1 MGTDDRPDPHLNFL
15 ELTDQ
20 IVEELALHNLKAR
33 EKLREGIAWLEAR
46 RMDATSDENADIEI
60 LLAQCHDA
68 LKRMESLRDT
78 YQDVRAINAA
88 SHAEHVEWLEKRM
101 LGGTE
106 SPRTGGSG
114 RSDWTGSAASGG
126 SGSRSCAST
135 PGNGAGPSREPRN
148 PGPEARFA
156 PASTG

>member
-1 MGTDDRPDPHLNFL
+1 MGTDDRPDPHLSFL

-20 IVEELALHNLKAR
+20 IVEDLAMHNLKAR

-46 RMDATSDENADIEI
+46 RDGANEAEIADIEI

-68 LKRMESLRDT
+68 LKRMESLRGT

-88 SHAEHVEWLEKRM
+88 SHAEHVEWLEKRV

-106 SPRTGGSG
+106 SPEEHRARQVRLERLREERQARMGELQE
-114 RSDWTGSAASGG
+114 R
-126 SGSRSCAST
+126 
-135 PGNGAGPSREPRN
+135 SREAQQPPPQAEGDEGPR
-148 PGPEARFA
+148 
-156 PASTG
+156 

>member
-20 IVEELALHNLKAR
+20 IVEDLALHNLQAR

-46 RMDATSDENADIEI
+46 RMDATSAENADIEL

-68 LKRMESLRDT
+68 LHRMESLRDT

-88 SHAEHVEWLEKRM
+88 AHAEHVALLEKRM

-106 SPRTGGSG
+106 SPEERRERQKRLDRLSTERRDRIDELRRHTQD
-114 RSDWTGSAASGG
+114 RSE
-126 SGSRSCAST
+126 
-135 PGNGAGPSREPRN
+135 PS
-148 PGPEARFA
+148 PEADD
-156 PASTG
+156 TGL

>member
-20 IVEELALHNLKAR
+20 IVEDLAMHNLKAR

-46 RMDATSDENADIEI
+46 RMDATTAENADIEI
-60 LLAQCHDA
+60 LVAQCHDA
-68 LKRMESLRDT
+68 IKRMESLRDT

-88 SHAEHVEWLEKRM
+88 AHAEHVEQLEKRM

-106 SPRTGGSG
+106 SPEEIRE
-114 RSDWTGSAASGG
+114 RQKRLDRLSAE
-126 SGSRSCAST
+126 R
-135 PGNGAGPSREPRN
+135 RERLN
-148 PGPEARFA
+148 DLREHTRERQERDPEADD
-156 PASTG
+156 TEL

>member
-1 MGTDDRPDPHLNFL
+1 MGTDDRPDPHLAFL

-20 IVEELALHNLKAR
+20 IVEDLAMHNLKAR

-46 RMDATSDENADIEI
+46 RDGANEAENADIEI

-68 LKRMESLRDT
+68 LKRMESLRGT

-88 SHAEHVEWLEKRM
+88 AHAEHIEWLEKRM

-106 SPRTGGSG
+106 SPEEHRA
-114 RSDWTGSAASGG
+114 RQARLERLREERQA
-126 SGSRSCAST
+126 RM
-135 PGNGAGPSREPRN
+135 NELQERSRETRQQP
-148 PGPEARFA
+148 PQAEGDEGAR
-156 PASTG
+156 

>member
-20 IVEELALHNLKAR
+20 IVEDLALHNLKAR

-46 RMDATSDENADIEI
+46 RMDATSAENADIEI

-68 LKRMESLRDT
+68 LRRMESLRDT

-88 SHAEHVEWLEKRM
+88 AHAEHVALLEKRM

-106 SPRTGGSG
+106 SPEERRERQKRLDRLSTERRDRIDELRQRTQEE
-114 RSDWTGSAASGG
+114 RS
-126 SGSRSCAST
+126 
-135 PGNGAGPSREPRN
+135 EPR
-148 PGPEARFA
+148 PEADD
-156 PASTG
+156 TGL

>member
-20 IVEELALHNLKAR
+20 IVEDLAMHNLKAR

-46 RMDATSDENADIEI
+46 RADADPDENADIEI

-68 LKRMESLRDT
+68 LKRMESLRGT

-88 SHAEHVEWLEKRM
+88 AHAEHVEWLEKRM

-106 SPRTGGSG
+106 SPEEL
-114 RSDWTGSAASGG
+114 
-126 SGSRSCAST
+126 
-135 PGNGAGPSREPRN
+135 RERRRRIDAL
-148 PGPEARFA
+148 GEERQARLGELQRRAREARQQ
-156 PASTG
+156 PPVDGEDTGA

>member
-20 IVEELALHNLKAR
+20 IVEDLALHNLKAR

-46 RMDATSDENADIEI
+46 RLDATSAENADIEI

-68 LKRMESLRDT
+68 LHRMESLRDT

-88 SHAEHVEWLEKRM
+88 AHAEHVEWLEKRM

-106 SPRTGGSG
+106 SPEELRARQQRLDRL
-114 RSDWTGSAASGG
+114 RSERRD
-126 SGSRSCAST
+126 RL
-135 PGNGAGPSREPRN
+135 NDLREHSREHQERR
-148 PGPEARFA
+148 PE
-156 PASTG
+156 SDDTGL

>member
-1 MGTDDRPDPHLNFL
+1 MGTDDRPDPHLSFL

-20 IVEELALHNLKAR
+20 IVEDLAMHNLKAR

-46 RMDATSDENADIEI
+46 REGANPAENADIEI

-68 LKRMESLRDT
+68 LKRMESLRGT

-88 SHAEHVEWLEKRM
+88 AHAEHVEWLEKRM

-106 SPRTGGSG
+106 SPEEIRV
-114 RSDWTGSAASGG
+114 RSKRLEAL
-126 SGSRSCAST
+126 
-135 PGNGAGPSREPRN
+135 REERQ
-148 PGPEARFA
+148 ARIGELQRRA
-156 PASTG
+156 RESQRPQAEDEGETR

>member
-20 IVEELALHNLKAR
+20 IVEDLAMHNLKAR

-46 RMDATSDENADIEI
+46 REGANPAENADIEI

-68 LKRMESLRDT
+68 LKRMESLRGT

-88 SHAEHVEWLEKRM
+88 AHAEHVEWLEKRM

-106 SPRTGGSG
+106 SPEER
-114 RSDWTGSAASGG
+114 R
-126 SGSRSCAST
+126 SRSKRLEALRVERQARL
-135 PGNGAGPSREPRN
+135 GELHRRAR
-148 PGPEARFA
+148 EARHQPP
-156 PASTG
+156 PAEDEGGAR

>member
-1 MGTDDRPDPHLNFL
+1 MGTDDRSDPHLDFL

-20 IVEELALHNLKAR
+20 IVEDLAMHNLKAR

-46 RMDATSDENADIEI
+46 RIDADPAENADIEI

-68 LKRMESLRDT
+68 LRRMESLRDT

-88 SHAEHVEWLEKRM
+88 AHAEHVGWLEKRM

-106 SPRTGGSG
+106 SPEELRE
-114 RSDWTGSAASGG
+114 RRKRLDQLSAERRA
-126 SGSRSCAST
+126 RIEELREH
-135 PGNGAGPSREPRN
+135 SREHRER
-148 PGPEARFA
+148 GPE
-156 PASTG
+156 TGADDAER

>member
-20 IVEELALHNLKAR
+20 IVEELAVHNLKAR

-106 SPRTGGSG
+106 SPEERRERQKRLDRLSTERRERLDELRQHTRERRRPEPGAEESG
-114 RSDWTGSAASGG
+114 T
-126 SGSRSCAST
+126 
-135 PGNGAGPSREPRN
+135 
-148 PGPEARFA
+148 
-156 PASTG
+156 

>member
-1 MGTDDRPDPHLNFL
+1 MGTDDRPDPHLSFL

-20 IVEELALHNLKAR
+20 IVEDLAMHNLKAR

-46 RMDATSDENADIEI
+46 REDAGPAENADIEI

-68 LKRMESLRDT
+68 LKRMESLRGT

-88 SHAEHVEWLEKRM
+88 AHAEHVEWLEKRM

-106 SPRTGGSG
+106 SPEERRERQG
-114 RSDWTGSAASGG
+114 RLDRLRHERQA
-126 SGSRSCAST
+126 RMDELQRR
-135 PGNGAGPSREPRN
+135 SRESQQQP
-148 PGPEARFA
+148 PQAEGDEGAR
-156 PASTG
+156 

>member
-20 IVEELALHNLKAR
+20 IVEDLAMHNLRAR

-46 RMDATSDENADIEI
+46 RTDATTSENADIEI

-68 LKRMESLRDT
+68 LGRMESLRDT

-88 SHAEHVEWLEKRM
+88 AHAEHIERLEKRM
-101 LGGTE
+101 LRGTE
-106 SPRTGGSG
+106 SPQELRD
-114 RSDWTGSAASGG
+114 RQHRLDRLSAE
-126 SGSRSCAST
+126 RRERLNELREHT
-135 PGNGAGPSREPRN
+135 RERHRHRPGADGP
-148 PGPEARFA
+148 GL
-156 PASTG
+156 

>member
-1 MGTDDRPDPHLNFL
+1 MGTDDRPDPHLSFL

-46 RMDATSDENADIEI
+46 RIDATSDENVDIEI

-68 LKRMESLRDT
+68 LGRMESLRGA

-88 SHAEHVEWLEKRM
+88 AHAEHVEWLEKRM

-106 SPRTGGSG
+106 SPEER
-114 RSDWTGSAASGG
+114 RE
-126 SGSRSCAST
+126 RQKRLERLST
-135 PGNGAGPSREPRN
+135 ERRDRLDQLRRHSRERRRHE
-148 PGPEARFA
+148 PGSEDSEA
-156 PASTG
+156 

>member
-1 MGTDDRPDPHLNFL
+1 MGTDDRPDPHLSFL

-20 IVEELALHNLKAR
+20 IVEDLAMHNLKAR

-46 RMDATSDENADIEI
+46 REGANPAENADIEI

-68 LKRMESLRDT
+68 LKRMESLRGT

-88 SHAEHVEWLEKRM
+88 AHAEHVEWLEKRM

-106 SPRTGGSG
+106 SPEEIRV
-114 RSDWTGSAASGG
+114 RSKRLEAL
-126 SGSRSCAST
+126 
-135 PGNGAGPSREPRN
+135 REERQARIGELQRRARESQRP
-148 PGPEARFA
+148 PAEDEGEAR
-156 PASTG
+156 

>member
-20 IVEELALHNLKAR
+20 IVEDLALHNLQAR

-46 RMDATSDENADIEI
+46 RMDATSAENADIEI

-68 LKRMESLRDT
+68 LHRMESLRDT

-88 SHAEHVEWLEKRM
+88 AHAEHVEWLEKRM

-106 SPRTGGSG
+106 SPEELRARQQRLDVLRAERRDRLNELREHSKE
-114 RSDWTGSAASGG
+114 RRHRRPESDDS
-126 SGSRSCAST
+126 
-135 PGNGAGPSREPRN
+135 EI
-148 PGPEARFA
+148 
-156 PASTG
+156 

>member
-1 MGTDDRPDPHLNFL
+1 MGTDDRPDPHLSFL

-20 IVEELALHNLKAR
+20 IVEDLAMHNLKAR

-46 RMDATSDENADIEI
+46 REDANEAENADIEI

-68 LKRMESLRDT
+68 LKRMESLRGT

-88 SHAEHVEWLEKRM
+88 AHAEHVEWLEKRM

-106 SPRTGGSG
+106 SPDELRARQRRLDRLREERQARLDELQRRARETQQQPPQTEGE
-114 RSDWTGSAASGG
+114 D
-126 SGSRSCAST
+126 
-135 PGNGAGPSREPRN
+135 GAR
-148 PGPEARFA
+148 
-156 PASTG
+156 

>member
-1 MGTDDRPDPHLNFL
+1 MGTDDRPDPHLSFL

-20 IVEELALHNLKAR
+20 IVEDLAMHNLKAR

-46 RMDATSDENADIEI
+46 REGANPAENADIEI

-68 LKRMESLRDT
+68 LKRMESLRGT

-88 SHAEHVEWLEKRM
+88 AHAEHVEWLEKRM

-106 SPRTGGSG
+106 SPEEIRV
-114 RSDWTGSAASGG
+114 RSKRLEAL
-126 SGSRSCAST
+126 
-135 PGNGAGPSREPRN
+135 REERQ
-148 PGPEARFA
+148 ARIGELQRRA
-156 PASTG
+156 RETQRPPTEEEGETR

>member
-1 MGTDDRPDPHLNFL
+1 MGTDDRPDPHLAFL

-20 IVEELALHNLKAR
+20 IVEDLAMHNLKAR

-46 RMDATSDENADIEI
+46 RDGANEAENADIEI

-68 LKRMESLRDT
+68 LKRMASLRGT

-88 SHAEHVEWLEKRM
+88 AHAEHVEWLEKRI

-106 SPRTGGSG
+106 SPEELLARQHRLERLREERQARLEELQRRARESPLPPAEG
-114 RSDWTGSAASGG
+114 DESA
-126 SGSRSCAST
+126 R
-135 PGNGAGPSREPRN
+135 
-148 PGPEARFA
+148 
-156 PASTG
+156 

>member
-1 MGTDDRPDPHLNFL
+1 MGTEDRPDPHLNFL

-46 RMDATSDENADIEI
+46 RMNATTAENADIEM

-68 LKRMESLRDT
+68 LHRMESLRDT

-88 SHAEHVEWLEKRM
+88 AHAEHVESLEKQL

-106 SPRTGGSG
+106 SPEERRARQQRLDLLRTE
-114 RSDWTGSAASGG
+114 RRNRLDEL
-126 SGSRSCAST
+126 
-135 PGNGAGPSREPRN
+135 REHSKERPRHH
-148 PGPEARFA
+148 PEADDSER
-156 PASTG
+156 